1 MTTQTAISAAPVA
14 MPAYRLH
21 ARDVA
26 AKTSTY
32 VKDDPRT
39 QIRTY
44 LIFQGDGTIRV
55 RKTQR
60 VDAVLDL
67 NKEQANAFSGYR
79 GKNWVCTARVP
90 MVEWSKLVAAAGGA
104 PGTSPEYD
112 RTKMRKMLND
122 ADYRSFKTVP
132 GKI

>member
-1 MTTQTAISAAPVA
+1 MTTQTAISAASVA

-55 RKTQR
+55 GAPKAH
-60 VDAVLDL
+60 AVL
-67 NKEQANAFSGYR
+67 
-79 GKNWVCTARVP
+79 P
-90 MVEWSKLVAAAGGA
+90 MLS
-104 PGTSPEYD
+104 
-112 RTKMRKMLND
+112 
-122 ADYRSFKTVP
+122 
-132 GKI
+132 

>member
-1 MTTQTAISAAPVA
+1 MPTFSPVQAIAPH
-14 MPAYRLH
+14 YRLA

-39 QIRTY
+39 QIRTT

-60 VDAVLDL
+60 VDAVLEL
-67 NKEQANAFSGYR
+67 NKDQANAFSGYR
-79 GKNWVCTARVP
+79 GKQWVCTSRVP
-90 MVEWSKLVAAAGGA
+90 MVEWNKLVTAAGGM
-104 PGTSPEYD
+104 PGTAPEYD

-122 ADYRSFKTVP
+122 ADYRSFRTIP